1 MDVLLSTQ
9 GISNKIHL
17 ARVIVNLQVIIL
29 YELQPLAFPKV
40 EILLSEY
47 ILQTLMIRVHL
58 ALGSHN
64 IMSPYLKCVHYGCQF

>member
-9 GISNKIHL
+9 GISNQIL
-17 ARVIVNLQVIIL
+17 VARVIVNLQIIIL
-29 YELQPLAFPKV
+29 YELQPSVLPKV

-58 ALGSHN
+58 ALDSHD
-64 IMSPYLKCVHYGCQF
+64 IMSPNLKCMHNGCQF